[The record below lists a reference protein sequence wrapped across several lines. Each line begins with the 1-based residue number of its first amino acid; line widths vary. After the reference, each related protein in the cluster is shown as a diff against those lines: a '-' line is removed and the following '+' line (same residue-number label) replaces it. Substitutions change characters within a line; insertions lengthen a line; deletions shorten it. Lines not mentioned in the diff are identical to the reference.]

1 MCPKVA
7 ISADCAYMNESSS
20 NQDTGTKVLAEEED
34 LGRNLHPLDL
44 LRNHRET
51 GAEDGSSEHND

>member
-1 MCPKVA
+1 
-7 ISADCAYMNESSS
+7 MNEGSS

-44 LRNHRET
+44 LRNHWEA
-51 GAEDGSSEHND
+51 GAEDGGNEHNDYQDIS

>member
-1 MCPKVA
+1 
-7 ISADCAYMNESSS
+7 MNESSS
-20 NQDTGTKVLAEEED
+20 DQDTGTKVLAEEED

-51 GAEDGSSEHND
+51 GAEDGGTEHND